1 MSDGGGGESER
12 VKVRAK
18 PTKAQV
24 VEIDARHPPRRTG
37 WRLDHERGGAG
48 KTEQIAIDDDMN
60 STTSTTTVAATD
72 NRMDNDEKPIKNA

>member
-1 MSDGGGGESER
+1 M
-12 VKVRAK
+12 RAK

-37 WRLDHERGGAG
+37 WRLERGGAG
-48 KTEQIAIDDDMN
+48 TTEQIAIDDDMN

-72 NRMDNDEKPIKNA
+72 NRMDDDEKLIRNA